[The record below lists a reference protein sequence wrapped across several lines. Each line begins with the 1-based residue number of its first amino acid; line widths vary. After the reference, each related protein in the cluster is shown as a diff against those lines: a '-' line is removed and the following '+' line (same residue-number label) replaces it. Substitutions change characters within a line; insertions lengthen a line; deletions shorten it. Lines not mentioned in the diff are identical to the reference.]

1 MHMASSR
8 GGAWHFKEWT
18 RAEAS
23 TCDPLKICILDHCCP
38 RTISNCVFVLNHLCT
53 VKFRENFRI
62 HDAKKI
68 PMDTLDTLR
77 NTGIHAFVSP
87 KYGKRLGYARYRI
100 RVRGLEFEVGNIFLL
115 RQLTGFL
122 IHQKQQAC

>member
-1 MHMASSR
+1 MDYAPDTTEDPSFQGLVVDCEQVCDAHGIKLR
-8 GGAWHFKEWT
+8 RCWHFKEWT

-23 TCDPLKICILDHCCP
+23 TCDPLKMSILDHCCP

-68 PMDTLDTLR
+68 PMDALDTLR

-87 KYGKRLGYARYRI
+87 KCGERA
-100 RVRGLEFEVGNIFLL
+100 FP
-115 RQLTGFL
+115 
-122 IHQKQQAC
+122 